1 MVACGIFP
9 GTRRHGRHMIKN
21 SYWMGGALVVL
32 ALAGIGFFMR
42 LNSGGNGVQPEP
54 PPPAPPAREAPMAKA
69 DDTSGS
75 DLLAAKETESKSPPA
90 ESSALKMTQ
99 AMKDEL
105 FAEGNGSPIHFALP
119 AGGHAA
125 GRVEMIRQEN
135 GRTVMVQGS
144 LTAPRPGR
152 FFFQRQSTPS
162 SMVGTVVF
170 DEGDVA
176 YSVEPGA
183 DGTPEL
189 RKKHADEV
197 FSRNYTPAPSPAAR

>member
-1 MVACGIFP
+1 
-9 GTRRHGRHMIKN
+9 
-21 SYWMGGALVVL
+21 
-32 ALAGIGFFMR
+32 
-42 LNSGGNGVQPEP
+42 
-54 PPPAPPAREAPMAKA
+54 MAKA
-69 DDTSGS
+69 ADASGS
-75 DLLAAKETESKSPPA
+75 DLLAAKETEPKSPPA
-90 ESSALKMTQ
+90 EGSALKMTQ
-99 AMKDEL
+99 AMQDEL
-105 FAEGNGSPIHFALP
+105 FAEGNGSPIRFALP

-197 FSRNYTPAPSPAAR
+197 FSRNYTPAPSPVVR